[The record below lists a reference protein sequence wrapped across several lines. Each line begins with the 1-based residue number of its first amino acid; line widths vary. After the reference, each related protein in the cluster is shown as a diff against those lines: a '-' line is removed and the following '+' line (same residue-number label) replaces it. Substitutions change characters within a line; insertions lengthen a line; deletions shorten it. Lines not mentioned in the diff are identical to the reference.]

1 MSFTAWPFQIG
12 SRGSAEPEATSRC
25 PRLLQSACTAPK
37 TTGRRQSTSGLNTN
51 QTVPNGACLSIDPF
65 ASRKSSVT
73 WRRRLRYE
81 SREALNRASQI
92 LEERAGVPLG
102 ETRSVDKTTQNP
114 SRGGRRKRSE
124 RNWLWSPRDTN
135 TQGTATVA
143 LGREIV
149 SIAGAG
155 EPWIVEPRATPKH
168 TKIATSRRLWVDRR
182 MRPMVIGMCV
192 VNIRGAIKYVT
203 VQSKQA
209 EPVGGEQVH
218 RCRDDVTIVHVD
230 AELAV
235 MAKPT
240 FQRPIGDIADLGRH
254 LRIITVRPQR
264 GRPCHAGVFPFG
276 FGGESIRLLIPPT
289 QLCTKFLDVASTDV
303 HYGMNV
309 RRGEARILPRRLR
322 VLNAPPDVFESVA
335 TLAVTLSLRPVS
347 LSSVTNIRN

>member
-1 MSFTAWPFQIG
+1 
-12 SRGSAEPEATSRC
+12 
-25 PRLLQSACTAPK
+25 
-37 TTGRRQSTSGLNTN
+37 
-51 QTVPNGACLSIDPF
+51 
-65 ASRKSSVT
+65 
-73 WRRRLRYE
+73 
-81 SREALNRASQI
+81 
-92 LEERAGVPLG
+92 
-102 ETRSVDKTTQNP
+102 
-114 SRGGRRKRSE
+114 
-124 RNWLWSPRDTN
+124 
-135 TQGTATVA
+135 
-143 LGREIV
+143 
-149 SIAGAG
+149 
-155 EPWIVEPRATPKH
+155 
-168 TKIATSRRLWVDRR
+168 
-182 MRPMVIGMCV
+182 MVIGMCV

-203 VQSKQA
+203 VQIKQA

-230 AELAV
+230 AELAE
-235 MAKPT
+235 MAKPS

-322 VLNAPPDVFESVA
+322 VLNAPPDVFESAA

>member
-1 MSFTAWPFQIG
+1 MPKVASIG
-12 SRGSAEPEATSRC
+12 LHSSKNNGQTSIHERPQYKSNRPKRC
-25 PRLLQSACTAPK
+25 VFVDRSVRLTK
-37 TTGRRQSTSGLNTN
+37 IT
-51 QTVPNGACLSIDPF
+51 LSLCH
-65 ASRKSSVT
+65 SVT

-92 LEERAGVPLG
+92 LKERAGVPLG
-102 ETRSVDKTTQNP
+102 ETRSVDKTIQNP

-135 TQGTATVA
+135 TKGTATVA

-203 VQSKQA
+203 VQIKQA

-230 AELAV
+230 AELAE
-235 MAKPT
+235 MAKPS

-322 VLNAPPDVFESVA
+322 VLNAPPDVFESAA